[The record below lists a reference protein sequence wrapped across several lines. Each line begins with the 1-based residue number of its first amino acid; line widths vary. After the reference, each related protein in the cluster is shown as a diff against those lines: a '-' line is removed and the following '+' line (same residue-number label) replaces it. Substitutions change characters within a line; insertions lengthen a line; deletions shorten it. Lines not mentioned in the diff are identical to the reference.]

1 MTKIGQA
8 PRRIGLTGGIGA
20 GKSLVA
26 DYLRAKGFP
35 VIDADELAHEA
46 TAPGQPALAEIRR
59 NFGDGVFSQNGALDR
74 AALARLV
81 FSDAERRTAL
91 EKLLHAEIFHRMEK
105 AIATV
110 DLQTPA
116 VFLSIP
122 LLFET
127 GAERICD
134 EVWLVTAD
142 EGLRL
147 SRAMARD
154 DASEEQVRAR
164 MAAQLSEAE
173 KRARA
178 DILLENDGSPEA
190 LRARI
195 DAQLTRF

>member
-1 MTKIGQA
+1 MTEIEQA

-59 NFGDGVFSQNGALDR
+59 NFGDEVFSPNGALDR

-91 EKLLHAEIFHRMEK
+91 EKLLHAEIFRRMEK
-105 AIATV
+105 AIAAV

-154 DASEEQVRAR
+154 DAPEEQVRAR
-164 MAAQLSEAE
+164 MAAQLPETE